1 MKTRPK
7 NKNIQSIHLWNSKI
21 RSHRPKT
28 NVCSFVG
35 CVYHHPLFHNFFSR
49 FRILFVLAVFLLV
62 FFSKWNLNLSHAD
75 IYFAD
80 ANSYKCYRSICVK
93 PGDSMEL
100 IARDQ
105 LNTVDPNQIQ
115 DFIAEVCLINHKINT
130 QLRPGDYLIVPYYSN
145 HLFAATQ

>member
-1 MKTRPK
+1 MKIRSK
-7 NKNIQSIHLWNSKI
+7 NKNIQSIHLWNSKN
-21 RSHRPKT
+21 RSQWQNT

-35 CVYHHPLFHNFFSR
+35 YAYHHSLFHNFLSR
-49 FRILFVLAVFLLV
+49 LRIPFVLAVFLLV

-130 QLRPGDYLIVPYYSN
+130 QLRAGDYLIVPYYSN